1 MKQQNMKVSERDL
14 VASYRRDLETDLA
27 KEIGLRI
34 FRNYCKECF
43 KRSWKAKEVRV
54 RYFFDGYCAQNANI
68 FREALGDLVNWGVS
82 PMPKISILL
91 TPEVVEF
98 EVKDIK
104 IRYACEFYKD
114 LSEDARNISVGE
126 FCEKVAK
133 EILTRG
139 IF

>member
-54 RYFFDGYCAQNANI
+54 RYFLMVIAHKMLI
-68 FREALGDLVNWGVS
+68 FSA
-82 PMPKISILL
+82 K
-91 TPEVVEF
+91 
-98 EVKDIK
+98 
-104 IRYACEFYKD
+104 
-114 LSEDARNISVGE
+114 LSET
-126 FCEKVAK
+126 
-133 EILTRG
+133 L
-139 IF
+139 